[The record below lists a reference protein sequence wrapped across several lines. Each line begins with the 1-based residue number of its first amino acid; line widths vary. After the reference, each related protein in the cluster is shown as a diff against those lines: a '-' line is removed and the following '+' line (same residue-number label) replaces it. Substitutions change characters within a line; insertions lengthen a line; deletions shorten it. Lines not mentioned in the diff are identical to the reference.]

1 MSFGRDIINYDII
14 VDGFTAVNKIQ
25 IFKPERKKKM
35 KKFKKIISL
44 MLAAAMS
51 FSLVIS
57 QAAAVS
63 AASADNDKVSAARV
77 WNGKADTS
85 WFTKDKTKDRYEIST
100 PEQLAGF
107 AQLVTDAA
115 HSDRFRGVMISLT
128 NDIVLNDTSNW
139 ENWRENPPKNTWDP
153 IGKVG
158 SPINGYCP
166 FAGVFNGNGH
176 TISGM
181 FVNERNDN
189 HKEGGLFCYLSGA
202 AVVNLKIEN
211 SVVMSEVCTS
221 GALAGLCEK
230 SYIDGVEVK
239 NTKVYSTYSNYREG
253 APVGGIIGSMTRVNM
268 TEMLAAGTLMAFGIV
283 VNPLIFGQDEY
294 IRASY
299 VINCKAENVDLYTE
313 SWVANAGSIVG
324 QTFRGGIYN
333 CLSINCTASSLG
345 NYRRDWAHFGSI
357 LGSEEYQG
365 ECTLQNCYSYNFKM
379 IDNDKEKSK
388 KLVRSDKERVKAVS
402 KETLQSSNLAKKLG
416 DGFKTVKNSS
426 PVLANINRYKV
437 KVVLNGSKAKF
448 AWTSVKNAK
457 EYKIYYKSE
466 GKYKELTT
474 VKGTSAELNN
484 IKKGSTYSL
493 LIRAI
498 FSDGTYEEVNGGRFT
513 LKA

>member
-1 MSFGRDIINYDII
+1 M
-14 VDGFTAVNKIQ
+14 Q

-51 FSLVIS
+51 FSLAVS

-77 WNGKADTS
+77 WNGKIDTS

-139 ENWRENPPKNTWDP
+139 ENWRKNPPKNTWDP

-181 FVNERNDN
+181 YVNEMENQSRKR
-189 HKEGGLFCYLSGA
+189 KEGGLFCYISGA
-202 AVVNLKIEN
+202 VVVNLKIEKC
-211 SVVMSEVCTS
+211 VVISERGTA
-221 GALAGLCEK
+221 GALAGMSEE

-239 NTKVYSTYSNYREG
+239 NAKIYAPYANYCQG
-253 APVGGIIGSMTRVNM
+253 GPVGGIIGSMTRVNA
-268 TEMLAAGTLMAFGIV
+268 TSLVAAGTLMAFGI
-283 VNPLIFGQDEY
+283 NPLVLGHYEY
-294 IRASY
+294 IRASG
-299 VINCKAENVDLYTE
+299 VTNCRAENVDLYTE
-313 SWVANAGSIVG
+313 AWSPLAGGIVG
-324 QTFRGGIYN
+324 STFRGGIYN
-333 CLSINCTASSLG
+333 CVSINCTASSLG
-345 NYRRDWAHFGSI
+345 RYRRDWSHYGAI
-357 LGSEEYQG
+357 LGGEEYQG

-379 IDNDKEKSK
+379 VDSNKEESK

-402 KETLQSSNLAKKLG
+402 EKTLKSKDFAKKLG
-416 DGFKTVKNSS
+416 DGFKYVKNSA
-426 PVLANINRYKV
+426 PVLALINRYPV

-498 FSDGTYEEVNGGRFT
+498 YSDGTYEEVNGGRFT

>member
-1 MSFGRDIINYDII
+1 M
-14 VDGFTAVNKIQ
+14 Q

-35 KKFKKIISL
+35 KKFKKIISF
-44 MLAAAMS
+44 MLAATMS
-51 FSLVIS
+51 FSLVVS

-63 AASADNDKVSAARV
+63 AASTDNDNVSAARV
-77 WNGKADTS
+77 WNGKIDTS

-139 ENWRENPPKNTWDP
+139 ENWREDPPKNTWTP

-158 SPINGYCP
+158 SPVNGYCP

-181 FVNERNDN
+181 YVNEKTPDRLFASC
-189 HKEGGLFCYLSGA
+189 KPAGLFAYISGA
-202 AVVNLKIEN
+202 AIVNLKIEK
-211 SVVMSEVCTS
+211 SVVIAENTA
-221 GALAGLCEK
+221 GALAGLSEN
-230 SYIDGVEVK
+230 SYIDSVEV
-239 NTKVYSTYSNYREG
+239 NNVKVHSPTGNV
-253 APVGGIIGSMTRVNM
+253 VGGMIGQMTRVNM
-268 TEMLAAGTLMAFGIV
+268 TELIAAGTLLAFGIV

-294 IRASY
+294 VRASY
-299 VINCKAENVDLYTE
+299 VVNCKAVNADVYT
-313 SWVANAGSIVG
+313 SAWAPVAGALVG

-333 CLSINCTASSLG
+333 SLSVDCTASSIG
-345 NYRRDWAHFGSI
+345 NYRRDYASYGSI

-379 IDNDKEKSK
+379 VDSDKEKSK

-402 KETLQSSNLAKKLG
+402 KETLQSSDLAKKLG
-416 DGFKTVKNSS
+416 DGFKAVKNSS

-448 AWTSVKNAK
+448 AWTSVANAK

-498 FSDGTYEEVNGGRFT
+498 YSDGTYEEVNGGKFT